1 MVTEQKQAAEDGPY
15 VYLDP
20 VSHRRRQ
27 INLGL
32 SQTQLVSAMD
42 VSPNTLKAAFR
53 GKASIREQ
61 HIDWRNS

>member
-20 VSHRRRQ
+20 FLIRRRQ

-32 SQTQLVSAMD
+32 SQTQLVGAMQ
-42 VSPNTLKAAFR
+42 VSPNTAKGHFEETR
-53 GKASIREQ
+53 SIPAR
-61 HIDWRNS
+61 HIDLRNS